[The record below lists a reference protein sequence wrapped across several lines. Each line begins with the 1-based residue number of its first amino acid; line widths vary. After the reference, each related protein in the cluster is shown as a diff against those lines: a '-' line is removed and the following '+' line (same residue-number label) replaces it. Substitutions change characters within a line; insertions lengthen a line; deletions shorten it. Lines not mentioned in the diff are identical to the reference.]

1 MSPTL
6 LEKLRAATGG
16 DREIDALIAEHFG
29 ESQPWSYYATG
40 LSEMDGEE
48 VWARWSDEG
57 GGWWMWGPKRWRAA
71 FESEERC
78 RLRTENSPTYA
89 HPTKDSYQIV
99 REASKDCPHY
109 TADLSAAVA
118 LVRQKLPDWSILIG
132 IYPDVCG
139 ADLTSPIIE
148 IGSDYMGEDVEI
160 RREEHAEAPTP
171 ALALLCAFIAAM
183 GEKT

>member
-118 LVRQKLPDWSILIG
+118 LVEAKLPGAQWDVSNRYFNGDLGGRANIKIG
-132 IYPDVCG
+132 ARSVGIV
-139 ADLTSPIIE
+139 SP
-148 IGSDYMGEDVEI
+148 SQ
-160 RREEHAEAPTP
+160 TP

-183 GEKT
+183 GEK